1 MASVEKSLK
10 LNPDSTVLLTQK
22 QQLLEKQLADTRDKL
37 SKLYDIEKEIE
48 ARRSRDGSNKQL
60 EKQLRAIQR
69 EALNTENQI
78 GKLEESYTSVSNKV
92 FELSGKINENS
103 NTHRTLR
110 DRISDV
116 IGRLKDFV
124 SGNQAAAEG
133 ANVSASEINSKI
145 EIWNR
150 FASAVQNA
158 AMKLFDI
165 VSNSAQAADDLLT
178 LSEITGVSTDTLQ
191 KFQFASELVDVP
203 METFQDALKETTMR
217 LGEIN
222 DGSQD
227 TISMFRLLG
236 ISATDANGNLR
247 SSEEVFYDAID
258 ALSGIENTT
267 QRDAIA
273 LKLFGESAQN
283 LNPLIIAGSDSLR
296 EYGQQAENAGII
308 MGEDALTGAAA
319 FNDQLDVLKL
329 TIGGITNTLG
339 AELAQSFTDL
349 LVAITPVLTGFAQL
363 LSLIAGIPAPILYAI
378 ITIGTLIVTGIRV
391 MSTVSSITG
400 VINTMNPAM
409 WKTVGIIM
417 AIITALIILVALIT
431 ALSGK
436 KDDIQQISASIGEMT
451 NQVGASNISSSAQNG
466 IPRYASGTRYHSGG
480 VAFITEFA
488 PEQLSLPNGTNMVV
502 MPRGTRVN
510 PNVSSGRSGG
520 DTYNI
525 TIDAKNVRE
534 FNDIVKM
541 AQNARRQ
548 RRAM

>member
-48 ARRSRDGSNKQL
+48 ARRSRDGSNEQL

-124 SGNQAAAEG
+124 SGNQAAAES
-133 ANVSASEINSKI
+133 ANVSATEINSKI

-378 ITIGTLIVTGIRV
+378 TTIGTLIVTGIQV
-391 MSTVSSITG
+391 MNTVSSITG

-436 KDDIQQISASIGEMT
+436 KNDIQQIGASIGEIT

-466 IPRYASGTRYHSGG
+466 IPRYASGTHYHSGG

-510 PNVSSGRSGG
+510 PNVSAGRSGG

-541 AQNARRQ
+541 AQNARQ
-548 RRAM
+548 RRRAT

>member
-48 ARRSRDGSNKQL
+48 ARRSRDGSNEQL

-78 GKLEESYTSVSNKV
+78 GKLEESYTSVSK
-92 FELSGKINENS
+92 KINENS
-103 NTHRTLR
+103 NTYRTLR

-124 SGNQAAAEG
+124 SGNQAAAES
-133 ANVSASEINSKI
+133 ANVSATEINSKI

-378 ITIGTLIVTGIRV
+378 TTIGTLIVTGIQV
-391 MSTVSSITG
+391 MNTVSSITG

-436 KDDIQQISASIGEMT
+436 KNDIQQIGASIGEIT

-510 PNVSSGRSGG
+510 PNVSAGRSGG

-541 AQNARRQ
+541 AQNARQ
-548 RRAM
+548 RRRAT

>member
-48 ARRSRDGSNKQL
+48 ARRSRDGSNEQL

-116 IGRLKDFV
+116 ISRLKDFV

-133 ANVSASEINSKI
+133 ANVSATEINSKI

-363 LSLIAGIPAPILYAI
+363 LSLIAGIPAPTLYAI
-378 ITIGTLIVTGIRV
+378 TTIGTLIVTGIQV
-391 MSTVSSITG
+391 MNTVSSITG

-436 KDDIQQISASIGEMT
+436 KNDIQQIGASIGEIT
-451 NQVGASNISSSAQNG
+451 NQVGASNIASSAQNG

-520 DTYNI
+520 DIYNI